1 MDARHDNGSA
11 CDSLSALADSPLEVL
26 HCISGAEAELI
37 KQVFNVVTI
46 RDFAN
51 HKLVKCIAAM
61 NLLSDELAEE
71 KQRATETMLDDAL
84 EMTFPASDPV
94 SIDSGVTRIAAI

>member
-11 CDSLSALADSPLEVL
+11 CDNLSALADSPLEIL
-26 HCISGAEAELI
+26 HCISSEEAEMI
-37 KQVFNVVTI
+37 KKVFNVVTI

-61 NLLSDELAEE
+61 NLLAEEMAEE
-71 KQRATETMLDDAL
+71 KELATESLLDDAL
-84 EMTFPASDPV
+84 DMTFPASDPV
-94 SIDSGVTRIAAI
+94 SIDSGVIRIAAI